1 MLSEKLT
8 HFYKLLTTMASKK
21 APKVLIVEDHLLN
34 LRLFRDILVAKGYYA
49 LEDHTGEEAF
59 NLAQFHQPQLI
70 ILDIILP
77 YRSGLEI
84 LQDLKKDS
92 RTQHIPVIGVTAL
105 AVSDIHQQMRAL
117 GCVDCLTKPFSLDT
131 FLKTIDKAVTC
142 DKVVELKKRKTLKA
156 QEKTG
161 YHDPV
166 GSLL

>member
-1 MLSEKLT
+1 
-8 HFYKLLTTMASKK
+8 MASKK

-77 YRSGLEI
+77 FRSGLEI

-92 RTQHIPVIGVTAL
+92 RTAHIPVIGVTAL
-105 AVSDIHQQMRAL
+105 AVSDIHQQMRGL
-117 GCVDCLTKPFSLDT
+117 GCIDCLTKPFSLDT
-131 FLKTIDKAVTC
+131 FLKTIDRAVQQ
-142 DKVVELKKRKTLKA
+142 DKPETNKGRKVLKIKGGTA
-156 QEKTG
+156 
-161 YHDPV
+161 YHEPV
-166 GSLL
+166 GTLL